1 MKRRLVANH
10 RPLPIKN
17 GNTSGNNNVGANQH
31 RAQDLNG
38 SRTTYTSANASPSLN
53 DNNSRTALLSS
64 DDVRTPLHHPQTHH
78 HQQHQRHKRQRSAHL
93 HTDST
98 ADYDDVASHST
109 IDDTT
114 PQTSSE
120 SASMAELPFESRFKT
135 FVKQK
140 KNKVSSINPTVSTAA
155 VVTGSGATVATK
167 VIDRYDKSLPAAPS
181 DVDSEDEESDIKPS
195 SNLLS
200 EHYADALPVRTAP
213 SSTNQLGHLH
223 HHREPPINSSRGDR
237 SSQRL
242 LSETESAN
250 QNGSSVGDS
259 QNDSR
264 QRSSG
269 EYDAVNGNESVR
281 ADHNNNN
288 DQTRNSNHRTR
299 DDDESEESVD
309 DDEEDAEEG
318 VYDLGASNL
327 FLD

>member
-10 RPLPIKN
+10 RPLPSRN
-17 GNTSGNNNVGANQH
+17 GNTSGNNDAAVKQH
-31 RAQDLNG
+31 RAHDLNG

-64 DDVRTPLHHPQTHH
+64 DDVRTPLHHPQSH
-78 HQQHQRHKRQRSAHL
+78 HQQHQRQRRQRSSHL

-120 SASMAELPFESRFKT
+120 SASMAEIPFESRFKT

-140 KNKVSSINPTVSTAA
+140 KNKTGSVNPTVSTAA
-155 VVTGSGATVATK
+155 VVTGSGATIATK
-167 VIDRYDKSLPAAPS
+167 VVDRYDKSLPAAPP
-181 DVDSEDEESDIKPS
+181 DAESEDEESDIKPS
-195 SNLLS
+195 TNLLS
-200 EHYADALPVRTAP
+200 EHYADALPVRSAAVM
-213 SSTNQLGHLH
+213 NQNGLPHQHGAHF
-223 HHREPPINSSRGDR
+223 ETSRGER
-237 SSQRL
+237 LNQRL
-242 LSETESAN
+242 MSETESGS
-250 QNGSSVGDS
+250 QNGSSVEDPN
-259 QNDSR
+259 NDGR

-269 EYDAVNGNESVR
+269 EYDAVNGNESIR
-281 ADHNNNN
+281 ADLNNNN
-288 DQTRNSNHRTR
+288 DRASNGNHRTR
-299 DDDESEESVD
+299 DDDDSDESVD